1 MLHRFLKCIAIK
13 CDKFIYL
20 VPAASSKGV
29 YTFIVILAQL
39 WLLGNH
45 SEFVNKSAITVA
57 KKVSK
62 LYAVHVLMLSFSECY
77 RVQLLRTLGNGVSGA
92 GNSDEC

>member
-1 MLHRFLKCIAIK
+1 MLHRFLKCIVIK

-20 VPAASSKGV
+20 APCSKDV

-45 SEFVNKSAITVA
+45 NEFVNKSAITVA

-62 LYAVHVLMLSFSECY
+62 LYAVHVLVLSFSECY
-77 RVQLLRTLGNGVSGA
+77 RAQL
-92 GNSDEC
+92 